1 MGWPNGGLEP
11 SIKTNWYTDL
21 RANRAVSLSF
31 YISRAKI
38 KKIVIATTRN
48 GGTAKY
54 ASRDKASKPALL
66 SYYWRKNNSSSKNRR
81 GVGGG
86 SRWQQKSR
94 KCPQAKLLANKQEK
108 TIHKQEFGLKPGLNL
123 LVPTMEPSQ
132 ISSTTFGHLTIITGT
147 VLIRVPW

>member
-1 MGWPNGGLEP
+1 M
-11 SIKTNWYTDL
+11 
-21 RANRAVSLSF
+21 RQ
-31 YISRAKI
+31 
-38 KKIVIATTRN
+38 
-48 GGTAKY
+48 GTKHLN
-54 ASRDKASKPALL
+54 LL
-66 SYYWRKNNSSSKNRR
+66 SYPITGERIILLPRIGEEWVADPGR
-81 GVGGG
+81 
-86 SRWQQKSR
+86 QQKSR